1 MARSR
6 SRSSHRWLSLLMVMV
21 VLAAG
26 VVLYGVWRTTNA
38 AQPAGGSPLLTV
50 RYRTDTP
57 ATAPIGRPWL
67 EVINTSS
74 QPVAL
79 HKVTLRYYFSDDD
92 SAGYAAN
99 CLQTALRCSNVTQV
113 VSAMSHPAPTAT
125 HYLRVGF
132 TSAAGTLEPGQT
144 SQGIGLQLYRL
155 DHEDLDQADDRSFDP
170 ALIHYAP
177 STRVTGYV
185 DGVLFWGEEPDAAP
199 PAASPRPSNASAL
212 TAPAGTLFDNF
223 HYTDVAD
230 PAVTA
235 NGWQARTDGGGP
247 GIASTWSADAISF
260 PANRK
265 AQGGQVLQLQ
275 VTTDGTRQGTQQA
288 ELIGIDNTF
297 LTGTIAVRIHF
308 TDQPADGRN
317 GDHIIE
323 SFCTISPKSTSERY
337 NELDFEYQP
346 NGGWGAP
353 GPKLD
358 TTSWRSATRGDRT
371 TRALHRHLAG
381 WHTLMITAVDGTVTY
396 SVDGRPVFRSSG
408 KTFPREPMRIHLNTW
423 LVDLPFAGQR
433 TWNMQV
439 NWIYSVAGK
448 AVRVAE
454 VQSAVDGFYSNGINY
469 INTTTRQ

>member
-1 MARSR
+1 MGSR
-6 SRSSHRWLSLLMVMV
+6 SRSSNRWLSLLMVVV
-21 VLAAG
+21 VLATG

-38 AQPAGGSPLLTV
+38 ARTADASSPLTV

-57 ATAPIGRPWL
+57 ATAPVGRPWL
-67 EVINTSS
+67 EVINTSD
-74 QPVAL
+74 QPVEL

-92 SAGYAAN
+92 GAGYASN

-113 VSAMSHPAPTAT
+113 VSAMPKPATIAT

-132 TSAAGTLEPGQT
+132 TSAAGTLAPGQT

-155 DHEDLDQADDRSFDP
+155 DRKNLDQADDRSFDP
-170 ALIHYAP
+170 ALSSYAP

-185 DGVLFWGEEPDAAP
+185 DGVLLWGEEPEGAP
-199 PAASPRPSNASAL
+199 PAASPRPSNAP
-212 TAPAGTLFDNF
+212 TGTLFDNF
-223 HYTDVAD
+223 HYADVAD

-265 AQGGQVLQLQ
+265 ALGGQVLQLQ
-275 VTTDGTRQGTQQA
+275 VTTDGTREGTRQA

-297 LTGTIAVRIHF
+297 LTGTIAARIHF
-308 TDQPADGRN
+308 TDKPAAGRN
-317 GDHIIE
+317 GDHVME
-323 SFCTISPKSTSERY
+323 SFCTISPESTSKRY

-358 TTSWRSATRGDRT
+358 TTSWRSAAQGDRT
-371 TRALHRHLAG
+371 TRALNRSLAG

-396 SVDGRPVFRSSG
+396 SVDGKPVFSSGG
-408 KTFPREPMRIHLNTW
+408 KTFPREPMRIHLNAW
-423 LVDLPFAGQR
+423 LIDLPFAGER

-439 NWIYSVAGK
+439 DWIYAVDGK
-448 AVRVAE
+448 AVSVAQ
-454 VQSAVDGFYSNGINY
+454 VQRAVDGLHRNGINY
-469 INTTTRQ
+469 INTTNRQ